1 VSDDT
6 ETGATRTD
14 GGVAAGT
21 DRTGTQ
27 GRDWNLVTRAST
39 AGYRLA
45 YLSVFVFLLAPV
57 VVVAATSLSDANTV
71 AFPPSGLSLRW
82 YGALLASGPWIEA
95 TRNSLLI
102 ATGTALL
109 STTLGV
115 AGALGTRKLDGK
127 LADFV
132 TGIAVVPLLVP
143 GVVLG
148 VTLLIFFSE
157 FGLQQEPATI
167 VLAHSLWAT
176 PLTYSV
182 MRATFSRYEDLGAS
196 RLRAFREV
204 VAPNVAAGLA
214 AATLIAFVVS
224 LQEFVMTLF
233 LSGRGSRTVP
243 VKAWNS
249 LRNSLDPLVSVTST
263 LLVVV
268 VLLVLLAAG
277 VAVGLDRVARDAG

>member
-1 VSDDT
+1 MVSRRVQT
-6 ETGATRTD
+6 RRRQAGGGTGSN
-14 GGVAAGT
+14 VAG
-21 DRTGTQ
+21 
-27 GRDWNLVTRAST
+27 T

-45 YLSVFVFLLAPV
+45 YLGVFVFLLAPV

-95 TRNSLLI
+95 TRNSLVV

-109 STTLGV
+109 STGLGV
-115 AGALGTRKLDGK
+115 AGALGTRKLDGR
-127 LADFV
+127 LADLV
-132 TGIAVVPLLVP
+132 TGVAVAPLLVP

-148 VTLLIFFSE
+148 VTLLVFFSE

-182 MRATFSRYEDLGAS
+182 MRATFSRYDWQMRDAALDLGAG

-263 LLVVV
+263 LLVAV
-268 VLLVLLAAG
+268 VLLVVFAAG
-277 VAVGLDRVARDAG
+277 VAVGLDRVARDTG